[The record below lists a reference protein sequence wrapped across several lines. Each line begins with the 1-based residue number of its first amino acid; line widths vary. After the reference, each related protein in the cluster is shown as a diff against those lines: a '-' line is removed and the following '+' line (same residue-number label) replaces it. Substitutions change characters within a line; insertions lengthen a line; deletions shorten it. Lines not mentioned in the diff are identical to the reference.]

1 MEWWA
6 RSLTSWKKYQQPPI
20 CRWCHSNDRKWRWT
34 RASFFFFFPFKIYL
48 AMLGLCLC
56 EVWVWKSLSCVWL
69 CDPIDYSLPGSSVPG
84 IVQTRI
90 LEWVPG
96 PFSRGS
102 SQSRDRI
109 QVFHIAV
116 GFFTIWATREALSC
130 STWDIV
136 PWPGIEPGPPALGVQ
151 SLSHWTT
158 REVPNSVFWGLSFQH
173 GLCAQEMCKMKLTA
187 RCYDILMQN
196 YSFKIRLYYQKNNT
210 NILSKGDTTKCNNSW
225 NVIY

>member
-1 MEWWA
+1 
-6 RSLTSWKKYQQPPI
+6 
-20 CRWCHSNDRKWRWT
+20 
-34 RASFFFFFPFKIYL
+34 
-48 AMLGLCLC
+48 MLGLCLC

-69 CDPIDYSLPGSSVPG
+69 CDPTDYSLPGSSVPG

-136 PWPGIEPGPPALGVQ
+136 PWPGIEPGPPALREW
-151 SLSHWTT
+151 SLNHWTT
-158 REVPNSVFWGLSFQH
+158 REVPKEPLDEGERGEWKSWLKTAFKTKIMVSGPITSWQI
-173 GLCAQEMCKMKLTA
+173 EREKLETVTDFIFLGSKITVDGDCSHEIE
-187 RCYDILMQN
+187 RCLFLGWKTM
-196 YSFKIRLYYQKNNT
+196 T
-210 NILSKGDTTKCNNSW
+210 N
-225 NVIY
+225 